1 MAKTYTLNDLGVTI
15 DDLILLQSTGYEF
28 DENEGITEERR
39 EEVLAKIYEA
49 KQTRKSPKKETRNFA
64 DLVPSAT
71 VEQAKQ
77 VKYDA
82 KNGKE
87 VSLQDMAS
95 VVKAETIIN
104 KDLRDQLPNVIKS
117 AVEKDSLTPEET
129 AALGYLLDEL
139 NGKHVEDKKNPHSI
153 HEYNKR
159 FADMPELLE
168 QAAQK
173 VEEASVTV
181 VPAVEKTYTKEE
193 IEELLTAGEVYLM
206 KPTEAFGKEGEKE
219 NVADAH
225 NDGFEKH
232 ATKMSAL
239 IKDYGEG
246 KVDVAPDALLDMDK
260 LVALYGK
267 EYARGKLF
275 KNSMSYDVTQDAA
288 DAAQRVAFEK
298 KLHGI
303 KTPVEE
309 EKVVVTP
316 IKEVEEENK
325 PTEEK
330 EEYSKEEIAEAMKK
344 KPADRSLRD
353 WIIIKHAIQNHP
365 TQTEGQKAY
374 ALKSLTDQAR
384 TYKMKDPKK
393 TTDEE
398 LKDADE
404 FMQEFGYDYDKK
416 GRAVT
421 NPIARR
427 WKDAIDKRIKALE
440 AKEDEKEDIKKE
452 DIKKEEDK
460 KEDKGPTVIPVIIP
474 HNKGEEENI
483 VTPSDDNRP
492 TPPKEEEKK
501 KKGLFGWIGEKAKK
515 VGDWAKRNWK
525 KIAIG
530 GAILAA
536 TLFGAKSCENG
547 EKDDVKKD
555 NIEVVTPTPTPE
567 KITESKDTIDLAM
580 AHQYCK
586 RMGYQDSM
594 SQEDAIAKYLIDR
607 ETYSIA
613 KDKYASHMGIDNLST
628 DAQMAILATVRG
640 NIPNNA
646 PVIDAILNARDVNIA
661 SAAKLKSETAK
672 FVVNKENGTIQYS
685 NPEEFTKQTG
695 KQSIDVDK
703 GELKKQVENAGFIAQ
718 ARGGNSGY

>member
-28 DENEGITEERR
+28 DEDEGITEERR

-267 EYARGKLF
+267 EYVRGKLF

-316 IKEVEEENK
+316 IKEVE
-325 PTEEK
+325 
-330 EEYSKEEIAEAMKK
+330 
-344 KPADRSLRD
+344 
-353 WIIIKHAIQNHP
+353 
-365 TQTEGQKAY
+365 
-374 ALKSLTDQAR
+374 
-384 TYKMKDPKK
+384 
-393 TTDEE
+393 
-398 LKDADE
+398 
-404 FMQEFGYDYDKK
+404 
-416 GRAVT
+416 
-421 NPIARR
+421 
-427 WKDAIDKRIKALE
+427 
-440 AKEDEKEDIKKE
+440 
-452 DIKKEEDK
+452 
-460 KEDKGPTVIPVIIP
+460 
-474 HNKGEEENI
+474 
-483 VTPSDDNRP
+483 
-492 TPPKEEEKK
+492 
-501 KKGLFGWIGEKAKK
+501 
-515 VGDWAKRNWK
+515 
-525 KIAIG
+525 
-530 GAILAA
+530 
-536 TLFGAKSCENG
+536 
-547 EKDDVKKD
+547 
-555 NIEVVTPTPTPE
+555 
-567 KITESKDTIDLAM
+567 
-580 AHQYCK
+580 
-586 RMGYQDSM
+586 
-594 SQEDAIAKYLIDR
+594 
-607 ETYSIA
+607 
-613 KDKYASHMGIDNLST
+613 
-628 DAQMAILATVRG
+628 
-640 NIPNNA
+640 
-646 PVIDAILNARDVNIA
+646 
-661 SAAKLKSETAK
+661 
-672 FVVNKENGTIQYS
+672 
-685 NPEEFTKQTG
+685 
-695 KQSIDVDK
+695 
-703 GELKKQVENAGFIAQ
+703 
-718 ARGGNSGY
+718 

>member
-15 DDLILLQSTGYEF
+15 DDLILLQGTGYEF
-28 DENEGITEERR
+28 DENEGITEEKR

-49 KQTRKSPKKETRNFA
+49 KQAQKSKEA
-64 DLVPSAT
+64 KPVVHDVPTAT
-71 VEQAKQ
+71 PEQAKQ
-77 VKYDA
+77 ANYDA

-95 VVKAETIIN
+95 IVKSQTIIS

-117 AVEKDSLTPEET
+117 AVEKDSLTAEEVS
-129 AALGYLLDEL
+129 ALGYLLDEL

-168 QAAQK
+168 QADKK
-173 VEEASVTV
+173 VKEASVTV
-181 VPAVEKTYTKEE
+181 TPAAEKTYTKEE

-225 NDGFEKH
+225 NDGFADH
-232 ATKMSAL
+232 VTKMSAL

-275 KNSMSYDVTQDAA
+275 KNDMSYDVTQDAA
-288 DAAQRVAFEK
+288 NAAQRVAFEK

-303 KTPVEE
+303 KTPAEE
-309 EKVVVTP
+309 EKVVVVP
-316 IKEVEEENK
+316 VEEKEEDK
-325 PTEEK
+325 KQEEK

-344 KPADRSLRD
+344 KPADRTLRD

-365 TQTEGQKAY
+365 TQSEGQKAY
-374 ALKSLTDQAR
+374 AIKSLTDQAR
-384 TYKMKDPKK
+384 TYKMTDPKK

-416 GRAVT
+416 GRAST
-421 NPIARR
+421 NPIARK
-427 WKDAIDKRIKALE
+427 WKDAIDKRIKE
-440 AKEDEKEDIKKE
+440 QEQERGRG
-452 DIKKEEDK
+452 
-460 KEDKGPTVIPVIIP
+460 GPAVIPVII
-474 HNKGEEENI
+474 ENNGKDEPGPQDI
-483 VTPSDDNRP
+483 RRESDVHDQP
-492 TPPKEEEKK
+492 VQDGPQKK

-515 VGDWAKRNWK
+515 AWDWTKRN
-525 KIAIG
+525 ARNVALIG
-530 GAILAA
+530 TVALLGLLG
-536 TLFGAKSCENG
+536 TKSCENS

-555 NIEVVTPTPTPE
+555 NIENTISMPETTLPEVVVEGKETYN
-567 KITESKDTIDLAM
+567 KDM
-580 AHQYCK
+580 ALQYCK
-586 RMGYQDSM
+586 RMGFQENM
-594 SQEDAIAKYLIDR
+594 SEDDAIASYLISR
-607 ETYSIA
+607 ATYA
-613 KDKYASHMGIDNLST
+613 TVKDKYASHMGIDTLSI
-628 DAQMAILATVRG
+628 DEQMAVLATVRG
-640 NIPNNA
+640 NTPKNA
-646 PVIDAILNARDVNIA
+646 PVIDAILNAREVSIP
-661 SAAKLKSETAK
+661 SVAKLKSETTK
-672 FVVNKENGTIQYS
+672 FVVKQENGTIQYR
-685 NPEEFTKQTG
+685 NPEDFTKETG
-695 KQSIDVDK
+695 TQSIEVSKDK
-703 GELKKQVENAGFIAQ
+703 LAQ
-718 ARGGNSGY
+718 QAEAVGYVAQMRGGNQGNG

>member
-1 MAKTYTLNDLGVTI
+1 MAKTYPLNDLGVTI

-28 DENEGITEERR
+28 DESEGITEEKR
-39 EEVLAKIYEA
+39 EEVLARIYEA
-49 KQTRKSPKKETRNFA
+49 KQAQKSPKKETRDFA

-71 VEQAKQ
+71 AEQAKQ
-77 VKYDA
+77 IKYDA

-87 VSLQDMAS
+87 ISLQELAS

-104 KDLRDQLPNVIKS
+104 KDLRKQLPVVVKY

-129 AALGYLLDEL
+129 AALGYILDEI
-139 NGKHVEDKKNPHSI
+139 NGKNAKDKKNPDVPPL
-153 HEYNKR
+153 YR
-159 FADMPELLE
+159 RAFADMPELLE

-173 VEEASVTV
+173 VQESPL
-181 VPAVEKTYTKEE
+181 PAENPSVEKTYTKEE
-193 IEELLTAGEVYLM
+193 IEELLTAGEVYL
-206 KPTEAFGKEGEKE
+206 KSSNEVWGKEGEKE
-219 NVADAH
+219 NVAEAH
-225 NDGFEKH
+225 NDGFADH
-232 ATKMSAL
+232 VTKMSAL

-246 KVDVAPDALLDMDK
+246 KVDVAPDALLGMDK

-275 KNSMSYDVTQDAA
+275 KNDMSYDVTQDAA

-303 KTPVEE
+303 KTPIEE

-316 IKEVEEENK
+316 TEEVVAEENK

-344 KPADRSLRD
+344 KPADRTLRD
-353 WIIIKHAIQNHP
+353 WIIIKYAIQNHP

-384 TYKMKDPKK
+384 TYKMNDSKK

-421 NPIARR
+421 NPIARK

-440 AKEDEKEDIKKE
+440 EQHVQEVPEE
-452 DIKKEEDK
+452 VKEEK
-460 KEDKGPTVIPVIIP
+460 GKEDKGGKGPGVIPVIVSDE
-474 HNKGEEENI
+474 NKGNNDTKDKKEN
-483 VTPSDDNRP
+483 
-492 TPPKEEEKK
+492 
-501 KKGLFGWIGEKAKK
+501 KGILGWVKDKAKK
-515 VGDWAKRNWK
+515 AWDWTKRNASK
-525 KIAIG
+525 VALIG
-530 GAILAA
+530 TVALLGLLG
-536 TLFGAKSCENG
+536 TKSCENS

-555 NIEVVTPTPTPE
+555 NPEYVAPTPTPE
-567 KITESKDTIDLAM
+567 KITESKDTPDMAM

-586 RMGYQDSM
+586 RMGYQEGIESDG
-594 SQEDAIAKYLIDR
+594 AISKYIQDR
-607 ETYSIA
+607 ESYSTV
-613 KDKYASHMGIDNLST
+613 KDKYALHLGFDSSVST
-628 DAQMAILATVRG
+628 DEQMALLATVRG
-640 NIPNNA
+640 DQKEYSSTVDDIIA
-646 PVIDAILNARDVNIA
+646 GKKVNIA
-661 SAAKLKSETAK
+661 SLAKIRTALSEWHREGA
-672 FVVNKENGTIQYS
+672 TIQNT
-685 NPEEFTKQTG
+685 NPEKYTKQTG
-695 KQSIDVDK
+695 TQSIEIDQ
-703 GELKKQVENAGFIAQ
+703 GELKKQVENAGLIAQ
-718 ARGGNSGY
+718 TRGGNVNG

>member
-1 MAKTYTLNDLGVTI
+1 MAKTYSLNDLGVTI

-28 DENEGITEERR
+28 NEDEGITEERR

-49 KQTRKSPKKETRNFA
+49 KQAQKSPKKETRDFA

-71 VEQAKQ
+71 AEQAKQ
-77 VKYDA
+77 IKYDA

-87 VSLQDMAS
+87 ISLQDMAS

-168 QAAQK
+168 QADKK
-173 VEEASVTV
+173 VKEASVTV

-206 KPTEAFGKEGEKE
+206 KPSEVFGKQGENKDVTE
-219 NVADAH
+219 AH
-225 NDGFEKH
+225 NDGFADH
-232 ATKMSAL
+232 VTKMSAL

-246 KVDVAPDALLDMDK
+246 KVDVAPDALLGMDA
-260 LVALYGK
+260 LVQLYGK
-267 EYARGKLF
+267 EYARSTVF
-275 KNSMSYDVTQDAA
+275 KNDMSYDVTQDAA
-288 DAAQRVAFEK
+288 NAAQRVAFEK

-303 KTPVEE
+303 KAPIEE
-309 EKVVVTP
+309 EKVVVTSTE
-316 IKEVEEENK
+316 EVVVEENK

-344 KPADRSLRD
+344 KPADRTLRD
-353 WIIIKHAIQNHP
+353 WIIIKYAIQNHP

-384 TYKMKDPKK
+384 TYKMNDPKK

-404 FMQEFGYDYDKK
+404 FMKEFGYDYDKK

-421 NPIARR
+421 NPIARK

-440 AKEDEKEDIKKE
+440 EQHVQEVPEE
-452 DIKKEEDK
+452 VKEEK
-460 KEDKGPTVIPVIIP
+460 GKEDKGGKGPGVIPVIVSDE
-474 HNKGEEENI
+474 NKGNNDTKDKKEN
-483 VTPSDDNRP
+483 
-492 TPPKEEEKK
+492 
-501 KKGLFGWIGEKAKK
+501 KGILGWVKDKAKK

-536 TLFGAKSCENG
+536 AMFGPKACEGG
-547 EKDDVKKD
+547 EKDDGKKD
-555 NIEVVTPTPTPE
+555 NIEVVTPTPEKTLPE
-567 KITESKDTIDLAM
+567 VVVEGKETFDLAM

-594 SQEDAIAKYLIDR
+594 SQEDAIAKYLMDR
-607 ETYSIA
+607 ATYSTV
-613 KDKYASHMGIDNLST
+613 KDKYASHMGIDSLSI
-628 DAQMAILATVRG
+628 DEQMAVLATVRG
-640 NIPNNA
+640 NTPKNS
-646 PVIDAILNARDVNIA
+646 PVVDAILNARDVNIA
-661 SAAKLKSETAK
+661 SAAKLKTETAK
-672 FVVNKENGTIQYS
+672 FVVKQENGTIQYR

-695 KQSIDVDK
+695 TQSIEVSR
-703 GELKKQVENAGFIAQ
+703 ERLEQQANAVGLIAQ
-718 ARGGNSGY
+718 VRGANQGNS

>member
-1 MAKTYTLNDLGVTI
+1 MARTYTLNDLGVTI
-15 DDLILLQSTGYEF
+15 DDLILLQGTGYEF
-28 DENEGITEERR
+28 DESEGITEEKR
-39 EEVLAKIYEA
+39 EEVLARIYEA
-49 KQTRKSPKKETRNFA
+49 KQAQKSKDTKPVA
-64 DLVPSAT
+64 HDVPTAT
-71 VEQAKQ
+71 PEQAKQ
-77 VKYDA
+77 ARYDA
-82 KNGKE
+82 EHGKE

-95 VVKAETIIN
+95 VVKSSTLVS

-117 AVEKDSLTPEET
+117 AVEKDSLTAEEVS
-129 AALGYLLDEL
+129 ALGYLLDEL
-139 NGKHVEDKKNPHSI
+139 KGKHVEDKKNPHSI

-168 QAAQK
+168 QADKK
-173 VEEASVTV
+173 VKEASVTV

-206 KPTEAFGKEGEKE
+206 KPSEVFGKQGENKDVTE
-219 NVADAH
+219 AH
-225 NDGFEKH
+225 NDGFADH
-232 ATKMSAL
+232 VTKMSAL

-246 KVDVAPDALLDMDK
+246 KVDVAPDALLGMDK

-275 KNSMSYDVTQDAA
+275 KNDMSYDVTQDAA
-288 DAAQRVAFEK
+288 NAAQRVAFEK

-353 WIIIKHAIQNHP
+353 WIIIKYAIQNHP

-384 TYKMKDPKK
+384 TYKMNDPKK

-404 FMQEFGYDYDKK
+404 FMKEFGYDYDKK

-421 NPIARR
+421 NPIARK

-440 AKEDEKEDIKKE
+440 AKEDKKE

-515 VGDWAKRNWK
+515 AWDWTKRNARK
-525 KIAIG
+525 VALIG
-530 GAILAA
+530 TVALLGLLG
-536 TLFGAKSCENG
+536 TKSCENS

-555 NIEVVTPTPTPE
+555 NPEYVAPAPTPE
-567 KITESKDTIDLAM
+567 KITESKDTPDMAM

-586 RMGYQDSM
+586 RMGYQEGIESDG
-594 SQEDAIAKYLIDR
+594 AISKYIQDR
-607 ETYSIA
+607 ESYSTV
-613 KDKYASHMGIDNLST
+613 KDKYALHLGFDSSVST
-628 DAQMAILATVRG
+628 DEQMALLATVRG
-640 NIPNNA
+640 DQKEYSSTVDDIIA
-646 PVIDAILNARDVNIA
+646 GKKVNIA
-661 SAAKLKSETAK
+661 SLAKIRTALSEWYREGA
-672 FVVNKENGTIQYS
+672 TIQNT
-685 NPEEFTKQTG
+685 NPEKYTKQTG
-695 KQSIDVDK
+695 TQSIEIDQ

-718 ARGGNSGY
+718 ARGGNVNG